1 MGKTAERDGRT
12 ATIVIVACIVLI
24 AALLLIYALPAS
36 RVKTVHVSYVGAA
49 RDKAAGMG
57 LTDTDFVRAS
67 GVTGQKSGSKSEWE
81 DQAKHGVASLGYFK
95 LDEVRLS
102 GSSANLIISARTPLA
117 TISTAGKYVTL
128 DEDKY
133 VLTISDRLTGTEPIK
148 VFGAELRYPAQGEVT
163 TGVNSRLDDALIIAK
178 VIRDNGLTGVFTEI
192 SMLDNQEVR
201 LATYKN
207 VPVKIN
213 LRFDVATSLD
223 IAKSMLDKGVND
235 GSIEVAGENGFHKP
249 APDFFQSSNGM

>member
-1 MGKTAERDGRT
+1 M
-12 ATIVIVACIVLI
+12 IVACIVLV
-24 AALLLIYALPAS
+24 AALLLLYVFPSS
-36 RVKTVHVSYVGAA
+36 RVEKVYVSYVGSA
-49 RDKAAGMG
+49 RDKAAGRG
-57 LTDTDFVRAS
+57 LTDMDFVRAS
-67 GVTGQKSGSKSEWE
+67 GITGMKTGDKSEWE
-81 DQAKHGVASLGYFK
+81 QQARRNIASMGYFK
-95 LDEVRLS
+95 LDDVRLS
-102 GSSANLIISARTPLA
+102 GSNAYLVISVRTPLI
-117 TISTAGKYVTL
+117 TVSTAGKYVTL

-133 VLTISDRLTGTEPIK
+133 VLSISDRLTGTEPIK

-163 TGVNSRLDDALIIAK
+163 TGVNSRLDDALGIAI

-201 LATYKN
+201 LSTYKG

-235 GSIEVAGENGFHKP
+235 GSIEVAGENGYYKP
-249 APDFFQSSNGM
+249 APDGFQSSNGM